1 MSSKLLACAL
11 LTALASGAAA
21 ADEPKFSVLLKHAML
36 HEPETV
42 AVIIKWR
49 PGAQAKS
56 AKLGAAVTREIPM
69 FDLTAARLP
78 AKRVQALARSRLV
91 ERIYFDSDA
100 GGSDGKET
108 ESTKPTQLD
117 RDEKGAGYT
126 WGLTAI
132 RAPKCWDEL
141 KITGKRVRV
150 GIVDSG
156 IDARCYPG
164 RVAAFKDFTNQPSA
178 QPTDPLGHGTHVAGT
193 IGGGTLTGH
202 VHFGVAPDCR
212 YVIGRAINAQNTLTS
227 SQGIAALAFVTDPD
241 GNPSTPDGAQVVNCS
256 FSNFPQV
263 DDELWRSCINRLHS
277 RNVFAVFSA
286 ANNGG
291 EGTVGSPGVLSESFT
306 IGAVGPDFKRWA
318 GSSYGNSRL
327 GNRPRGWLKPDMMGP
342 GVDTL
347 SLAALDVPRRMT
359 GTSMAT
365 PHLVGVAA
373 LMLEANPRLTVK
385 EMREILE
392 DTAIEVS
399 DRWKSPQCG
408 AGMAD
413 AFAAVQKARALAL
426 AGPASPTIADL
437 LAQGDAAVEANN
449 VPRAVDRYIAV
460 INTVGGD
467 LSPEPAQRAMVALSL
482 AYAKQGNYRG
492 AANGLRK
499 YLELFPKGLRAA
511 DAQLEL
517 GLAYRRTATENQGEH
532 VRAQKLAA
540 EELAKFAAAAPDHA
554 RLGEAL
560 VERCYALS
568 DSGQLDACRS
578 QIAEIEK
585 KFADR
590 PEIAGPARELAAQLD
605 GQTEDPLGE

>member
-1 MSSKLLACAL
+1 MSGRHVLAAL
-11 LTALASGAAA
+11 FLASAALAAE
-21 ADEPKFSVLLKHAML
+21 EPRYSVTLKNAML
-36 HEPETV
+36 HEPKTV
-42 AVIIKWR
+42 DVIIHWR
-49 PGAQAKS
+49 PGQEGKS
-56 AKLGAAVTREIPM
+56 HRLGRAVTREIPM
-69 FDLTAARLP
+69 FGLTAARLP
-78 AKRVQALARSRLV
+78 RKKVESLARSRLV

-108 ESTKPTQLD
+108 EATAPTQLD
-117 RDEKGAGYT
+117 RDEKGAGAT
-126 WGLTAI
+126 WGVQAV
-132 RAPKCWDEL
+132 RAPKVWDEL
-141 KITGKRVRV
+141 KVTGKRVRV

-164 RVAAFKDFTNQPSA
+164 RVALFRDFTTQPSA

-193 IGGGTLTGH
+193 IGGGTLTGN
-202 VHFGVAPDCR
+202 VRFGIAPDCT

-227 SQGIAALAFVTDPD
+227 SQGIAALAWVTDPD
-241 GNPSTPDGAQVVNCS
+241 GNPATNDGARVVNCS
-256 FSNFPQV
+256 FSNFPKV
-263 DDELWRSCINRLHS
+263 DDELWRACINRLHA

-306 IGAVGPDFKRWA
+306 IGAVGPDFKRWE
-318 GSSYGNSRL
+318 GSSYGHSRL
-327 GNRPRGWLKPDMMGP
+327 GNRPRGFLKPDLMGP

-347 SLAALDVPRRMT
+347 SLSALNVPRRMT

-365 PHLVGVAA
+365 PHVVGVAA
-373 LMLEANPRLTVK
+373 LMFEANPRLTVK
-385 EMREILE
+385 EAREILE
-392 DTAIEVS
+392 DSAIEVS

-413 AFAAVQKARALAL
+413 AYAAVKKARALYY
-426 AGPASPTIADL
+426 AGPHTPTIAEL

-449 VPRAVDRYIAV
+449 LPRAVDRYIAV

-467 LSPEPAQRAMVALSL
+467 LSPEPAQRAMVSLSL
-482 AYAKQGNYRG
+482 AYAKQGNYRA

-499 YLELFPKGLRAA
+499 YLEVFPKGLLAA

-517 GLAYRRTATENQGEH
+517 GLAYRRTSTANQGES
-532 VRAQKLAA
+532 VRAQALAA
-540 EELAKFAAAAPDHA
+540 EELAKFAKAAPAHE

-560 VERCYALS
+560 MERCYALS
-568 DSGQLDACRS
+568 DSGQLDACKQ
-578 QIAEIEK
+578 QIAEILE

-590 PEIAGPARELAAQLD
+590 PEISGPARELAQELD
-605 GQTEDPLGE
+605 GQTADPLGE